1 MKKHDLKIH
10 GSGNAGGGSFHRV
23 LIRGEGTITGN
34 VECEKFSTHGTS
46 ELSGD
51 ANIKSFSV
59 HGETEIRGRLKADK
73 ARVYGTADVSEDADI
88 SDAAVKGIINVGG
101 NMAAETCDVK
111 GALNVRG
118 DCEAEDF
125 TLTGSLD
132 VKGLLNA
139 GVIDIGLKYGNSSI
153 GDIGG
158 TDIKIVK
165 KRGLLFNRNG
175 GFLSAGTIEGDDIY
189 LENTEARMVRGNRV
203 HIGPGCKI
211 EKVEYKSSYRVSPKS
226 DVNDDQ
232 QE

>member
-10 GSGNAGGGSFHRV
+10 GSGSAGGGSFHRV
-23 LIRGEGTITGN
+23 LIRGEGMITGN
-34 VECEKFSTHGTS
+34 IDCEKFSTHGTS

-51 ANIKSFSV
+51 AKIKSFSV

-73 ARVYGTADVSEDADI
+73 ARVYGTADVSENAEI
-88 SDAAVKGIINVGG
+88 SDAAVKGIINIGG
-101 NMAAETCDVK
+101 NMTADTCDVK

-125 TLTGSLD
+125 KLTGSLD

-158 TDIKIVK
+158 TDIKIVN

-175 GFLSAGTIEGDDIY
+175 GTLSAGTIEDIY
-189 LENTEARMVRGNRV
+189 LENTAARMVRGNRV

-226 DVNDDQ
+226 EVNEDQ
-232 QE
+232 QQ

>member
-10 GSGNAGGGSFHRV
+10 GSGSASIVHRV
-23 LIRGEGTITGN
+23 LIRGEGMITGN
-34 VECEKFSTHGTS
+34 IDCEKFSTHGTS

-51 ANIKSFSV
+51 AKIKSFSV

-73 ARVYGTADVSEDADI
+73 ARVYGTADVSENAEI
-88 SDAAVKGIINVGG
+88 SDVTVKGIINIGG
-101 NMAAETCDVK
+101 NMTADTCDVK

-118 DCEAEDF
+118 DCQAEDF
-125 TLTGSLD
+125 KLTGSLD

-158 TDIKIVK
+158 TDIKIVN
-165 KRGLLFNRNG
+165 KRGLLFDQNG
-175 GFLSAGTIEGDDIY
+175 GTLSAGTIEGDDIY
-189 LENTEARMVRGNRV
+189 LENTAARMVRGNRV

-211 EKVEYKSSYRVSPKS
+211 EKVQYKSSYRVSPKS
-226 DVNDDQ
+226 GK
-232 QE
+232 

>member
-1 MKKHDLKIH
+1 
-10 GSGNAGGGSFHRV
+10 
-23 LIRGEGTITGN
+23 
-34 VECEKFSTHGTS
+34 
-46 ELSGD
+46 
-51 ANIKSFSV
+51 
-59 HGETEIRGRLKADK
+59 
-73 ARVYGTADVSEDADI
+73 
-88 SDAAVKGIINVGG
+88 
-101 NMAAETCDVK
+101 MAAETCDVK

-139 GVIDIGLKYGNSSI
+139 GAIDIGLKFGNSSI

-158 TDIKIVK
+158 THIKIGKNAGSCLIETEV
-165 KRGLLFNRNG
+165 F
-175 GFLSAGTIEGDDIY
+175 SAGTIEGDDIY

-211 EKVEYKSSYRVSPKS
+211 EKVEYKSSCRVSPKS
-226 DVNDDQ
+226 EVNEDQ